1 MARIISEQKNINNN
15 VFEYEK
21 RLQSPYNRF
30 IDRAPTYVTLYHISN
45 NDTTVGEG
53 WKDTDA
59 LLGPNSSLRF
69 NKITNF
75 PLYGISQ
82 IVPNLDENDQ
92 GLDIQYE
99 GECIFLPHTIKPFQ
113 NDFFVIE
120 HINKTADTY
129 VFRIT
134 SVEFDNI
141 HPDNYYKSNFI
152 LENTDPHTIELLE
165 NQLVGKYECITEN
178 IGTEEVCIIET
189 DRLVQIRKVQDIYDN
204 LASTYISIF
213 YNEKYNCILG
223 DKPCSKLL
231 YDPYLIEFCNKWKL
245 FNRKDRLTTYMFSQE
260 ITDNLFRLK
269 YERSVWRYIERND
282 IALLTNFG
290 YFITPAINLPFT
302 TFALWHDERVWI
314 LDIPSGRIPNI
325 DDTANQIIDDEFIFE
340 VKNNGFTETAYATLL
355 KRYLRGEELTIYD
368 IPENI
373 HTTLLTLNGNL
384 DYFFTTPMILYIM
397 KQIIHKELTDKTK
410 LTSDLTA

>member
-45 NDTTVGEG
+45 NETTVGEG
-53 WKDTDA
+53 WKDTDE
-59 LLGPNSSLRF
+59 LLGGKSSLRF

-82 IVPNLDENDQ
+82 IVPNVDDSDQ

-120 HINKTADTY
+120 HVDKTADTY

-152 LENTDPHTIELLE
+152 LENTDPYTIQQLE
-165 NQLVGKYECITEN
+165 EQVIGKYECITEN

-189 DRLVQIRKVQDIYDN
+189 DRLVQIRKVEDIYDN
-204 LASTYISIF
+204 LASTYLSIF

-223 DKPCSKLL
+223 DKPCAKLL

-245 FNRKDRLTTYMFSQE
+245 FNKKDRLTTYMFSQE

-269 YERSVWRYIERND
+269 YERSVWRYIERNE
-282 IALLTNFG
+282 ISLLTNFG

-314 LDIPSGRIPNI
+314 LDIPSGKIPNT
-325 DDTANQIIDDEFIFE
+325 DDTANQIIGDDFIFE
-340 VKNNGFTETAYATLL
+340 VKNNADSETAYATLL
-355 KRYLRGEELTIYD
+355 KRYLRREELTIYD
-368 IPENI
+368 IPDNI
-373 HTTLLTLNGNL
+373 YNTLLDLNGNL

-410 LTSDLTA
+410 LTSDLTV

>member
-53 WKDTDA
+53 WKDTDG

-120 HINKTADTY
+120 H
-129 VFRIT
+129 R
-134 SVEFDNI
+134 
-141 HPDNYYKSNFI
+141 
-152 LENTDPHTIELLE
+152 
-165 NQLVGKYECITEN
+165 
-178 IGTEEVCIIET
+178 
-189 DRLVQIRKVQDIYDN
+189 
-204 LASTYISIF
+204 
-213 YNEKYNCILG
+213 
-223 DKPCSKLL
+223 
-231 YDPYLIEFCNKWKL
+231 
-245 FNRKDRLTTYMFSQE
+245 
-260 ITDNLFRLK
+260 
-269 YERSVWRYIERND
+269 
-282 IALLTNFG
+282 
-290 YFITPAINLPFT
+290 
-302 TFALWHDERVWI
+302 
-314 LDIPSGRIPNI
+314 
-325 DDTANQIIDDEFIFE
+325 
-340 VKNNGFTETAYATLL
+340 
-355 KRYLRGEELTIYD
+355 
-368 IPENI
+368 
-373 HTTLLTLNGNL
+373 
-384 DYFFTTPMILYIM
+384 
-397 KQIIHKELTDKTK
+397 
-410 LTSDLTA
+410 